1 MLVTPEYVFKD
12 VTHITPEWLAQK
24 GIRAL
29 VLDIDTQ
36 DLCLRYRDG
45 TESPLRRSDCRDLHR
60 SKKSGSIAQHSD
72 YCRRP
77 HGQNGG
83 ISQ

>member
-1 MLVTPEYVFKD
+1 MNISPNAQLKIQLGKD
-12 VTHITPEWLAQK
+12 GNPKIYA
-24 GIRAL
+24 
-29 VLDIDTQ
+29 
-36 DLCLRYRDG
+36 CG
-45 TESPLRRSDCRDLHR
+45 TEMEQKVLSDCRDLHR

-83 ISQ
+83 IPQ

>member
-1 MLVTPEYVFKD
+1 MNISPNAQLKIQLGKD
-12 VTHITPEWLAQK
+12 GNP
-24 GIRAL
+24 R
-29 VLDIDTQ
+29 
-36 DLCLRYRDG
+36 
-45 TESPLRRSDCRDLHR
+45 TESPLRCSDCRDLHR

-83 ISQ
+83 IPQ

>member
-1 MLVTPEYVFKD
+1 MNINPNAQLKIQLGKD
-12 VTHITPEWLAQK
+12 GNPKI
-24 GIRAL
+24 
-29 VLDIDTQ
+29 
-36 DLCLRYRDG
+36 LCLRYRDG

-83 ISQ
+83 IPQ